1 MNNFTNGIVAGFVA
15 TTILSF
21 LMVMKGVMGIMP
33 ALDAIKMLTVMS
45 HDMAG
50 IPESPVVGWGMHFMI
65 GAVLWGGLFAVL
77 NGFIPAEQ
85 QRNKGIVFSVIAWL
99 LIMIMVMPMAGAGL
113 FGLKIGMMAP
123 VATLMLHLIFGAVLG
138 SAYGKLGSAQ

>member
-1 MNNFTNGIVAGFVA
+1 MNNIINCIVAGFVA

-21 LMVMKGVMGIMP
+21 LMVMKGVMELMP
-33 ALDAIKMLTVMS
+33 DLDAVKMLTVMS

-50 IPESPVVGWGMHFMI
+50 LPESPVVGWGMHFMI

-77 NGFIPAEQ
+77 NGLIPAEQ
-85 QRNKGIVFSVIAWL
+85 QRNKGILFSVIAWL
-99 LIMIMVMPMAGAGL
+99 LMMTVVMPMAGAGL
-113 FGLKIGMMAP
+113 LGLKIGMMTP

-138 SAYGKLGSAQ
+138 SAYDKLDSAH